1 MIIASKVKEFIVTL
15 AEWFYPPFSR
25 ILSRQT
31 YLYLVFGGGNTV
43 LDIFLYFIFYNFVLD
58 KQILDLGFVSI
69 SPHIAAFVLAFCITF
84 PLGFLLAKYITFT
97 QSDLKGRVQLFRY
110 GLTVAMCILQNYLF
124 LKLFVEIF
132 GWYPTVSKMI
142 TTAIVA
148 IYSYISQKHFTF
160 KVIKKEA
167 MEGSF

>member
-148 IYSYISQKHFTF
+148 VYSYISQKHFTF